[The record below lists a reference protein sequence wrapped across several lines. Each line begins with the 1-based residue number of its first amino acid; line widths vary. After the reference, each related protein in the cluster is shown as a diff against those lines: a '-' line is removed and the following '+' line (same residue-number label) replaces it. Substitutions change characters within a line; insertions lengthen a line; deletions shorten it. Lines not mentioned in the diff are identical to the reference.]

1 MIDTDSQTYDAQ
13 HKRSMKTT
21 LPWSLVRCCCGC
33 KRCATHLGLADG
45 FGI

>member
-1 MIDTDSQTYDAQ
+1 MIDTDSQTYAQ